1 MILSLKYLHVHKH
14 TFVSTVPKT
23 SCIFLVCK
31 RKGIIYPVRYR
42 ELDFTVPEFD
52 GFIKR
57 LEEYQT
63 WDEKKKKTQLN
74 TGFCQ
79 RICHSSNDL

>member
-31 RKGIIYPVRYR
+31 RKGIIYPARYR

-63 WDEKKKKTQLN
+63 WDEKKKKNAT
-74 TGFCQ
+74 
-79 RICHSSNDL
+79 